1 MSSEM
6 RSGVIGK
13 EREMNRQQEMAKRS
27 STDVEP
33 ILFFVSGQQRMMK
46 SEEAEL
52 VVNTC
57 KQYKWNVAK
66 QILLK

>member
-1 MSSEM
+1 M
-6 RSGVIGK
+6 RCGVIGT
-13 EREMNRQQEMAKRS
+13 ERKGKNEQAEADGAEMQYGCR
-27 STDVEP
+27 TG
-33 ILFFVSGQQRMMK
+33 FFFDSGQQRMMK

-57 KQYKWNVAK
+57 KQNEWNVAK